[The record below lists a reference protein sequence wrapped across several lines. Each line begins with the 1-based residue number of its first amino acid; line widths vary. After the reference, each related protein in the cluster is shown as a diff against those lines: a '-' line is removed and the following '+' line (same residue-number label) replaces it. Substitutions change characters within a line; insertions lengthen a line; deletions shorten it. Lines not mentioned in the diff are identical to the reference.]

1 MILFHAPSTFILSG
15 STGSGKT
22 SWLHRLIQHKDDMF
36 ESPPSKILYFYGIW
50 QPLFE
55 VMEKEGVE
63 FYQGLPTEEMIEN
76 GGEHTMIILDDLQQ
90 EVVNSELIEKL
101 FTQGSH
107 HRNVTVVYLTQ
118 NLFRQGKNARNIT
131 LNGHY
136 MVFFRNPRDVGQM
149 VSFGKQLGQSYIL
162 KEAYTD
168 ATSEPYGYLVVD
180 LSPHSDDKYRFR
192 TKIWPDEDTI
202 VYQP

>member
-1 MILFHAPSTFILSG
+1 MILFHAHSTFILSG
-15 STGSGKT
+15 STGSRKT
-22 SWLHRLIQHKDDMF
+22 SWLHRLIQHKDEMF

-63 FYQGLPTEEMIEN
+63 FYQGLPTEEMIGN
-76 GGEHTMIILDDLQQ
+76 GEQHTMIILDDLQQ

-118 NLFRQGKNARNIT
+118 NLFRQGKNAHNIT

-136 MVFFRNPRDVGQM
+136 MVFLEI
-149 VSFGKQLGQSYIL
+149 LGMWD
-162 KEAYTD
+162 KW
-168 ATSEPYGYLVVD
+168 
-180 LSPHSDDKYRFR
+180 PHLENNWVKVIF
-192 TKIWPDEDTI
+192 
-202 VYQP
+202 